1 MILYGRFIS
10 PYVRRVAIWMQLQ
23 GRAYEHRVL
32 SPFDH
37 ADQVRPVSPVLRVPA
52 LVLPDGAPL
61 LEAFAICDWLDMTAA
76 PGRALVPAENPA
88 RLMVMRTLALAS
100 AATDKAV
107 TLVYERNRRDPAFRI
122 PAVIERTEE
131 QVRAGLD
138 AVEDALPARG
148 WLGGAQPNG
157 ADVTAVCLRDF
168 VQVMHPGLL
177 APARPRLQALSAMA
191 AELPAF
197 AETHP

>member
-1 MILYGRFIS
+1 MILYGRFVS

-32 SPFDH
+32 SPVDH
-37 ADQVRPVSPVLRVPA
+37 ADQVRPVSPILRVPA

-61 LEAFAICDWLDMTAA
+61 TETFAICDWLDMTAA

-88 RLMVMRTLALAS
+88 RLMVMRTLALAT

-107 TLVYERNRRDPAFRI
+107 ALVYEKNRRDPAFHEPIMIARVEGQI
-122 PAVIERTEE
+122 
-131 QVRAGLD
+131 RAGLD
-138 AVEDALPARG
+138 VVEDALPASG

-157 ADVTAVCLRDF
+157 ADVAAVCLHDF
-168 VQVMHPGLL
+168 VHLMHPHLL
-177 APARPRLQALSAMA
+177 PPARPRLQALAAMA
-191 AELPAF
+191 AATPAF
-197 AETHP
+197 ADTRP